1 LTDLKRGQKVGGHR
15 GYFLKGKGVKLA
27 LGIANYGLNFLE
39 KKGYELFYSP
49 AIINEVTLRGS
60 CQLQSIEEDVYKL

>member
-27 LGIANYGLNFLE
+27 LALTTYGIDFLE
-39 KKGYELFYSP
+39 KKGY
-49 AIINEVTLRGS
+49 
-60 CQLQSIEEDVYKL
+60 